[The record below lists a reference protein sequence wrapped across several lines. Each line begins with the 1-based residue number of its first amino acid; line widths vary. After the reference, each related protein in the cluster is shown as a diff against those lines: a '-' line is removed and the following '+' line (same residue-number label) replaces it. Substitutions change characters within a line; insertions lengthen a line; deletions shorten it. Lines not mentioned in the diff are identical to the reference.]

1 MKTVTNDHPSRR
13 RALMRGAAGLSGLLL
28 RSLALG
34 VPPAWL
40 NRPLHA
46 FGQEDM
52 APQQLLILSTSSAG
66 DPMNANCPGSYHEG
80 IENNPL
86 LTPVDFTL
94 GEVTTR
100 AAEPWSLLP
109 ERLRSRLAF
118 IHYQTNSAAHIEYKS
133 TMTFHGSVKNAEGNG
148 SEMFSSAIADL
159 SHESIGTLQPEPLP
173 LCKEILTVKGQPLQ
187 NLKPTEIKSLFAGN
201 EGTFS
206 QFQSLRDQVLDG
218 LYADLRVSGT
228 RTQRRFLDQYALS
241 REQARA
247 LGENLGTLLEALP
260 THPDEANGAVDQAVA
275 AVALARLKIAPVIT
289 INIPF
294 GRDNHQDS
302 TLTVEAEQT
311 RSGVAAI
318 GRLWDELESAD
329 LTEQVTFATMNVF
342 GRTLNRNGAG
352 GRNHNRRHA
361 VMAAFGPRVRAG
373 VYGGALANGSC
384 SHIDAVTGAA
394 VSSGG
399 IPPEHTMES
408 MGKSLAVALGHT
420 RDVAEVR
427 IRGGQVIERFLN
439 V

>member
-1 MKTVTNDHPSRR
+1 
-13 RALMRGAAGLSGLLL
+13 
-28 RSLALG
+28 
-34 VPPAWL
+34 
-40 NRPLHA
+40 
-46 FGQEDM
+46 
-52 APQQLLILSTSSAG
+52 
-66 DPMNANCPGSYHEG
+66 MNANCPGSYHEG

-86 LTPVDFTL
+86 LTPVDFSL
-94 GEVTTR
+94 GEVMTQ

-118 IHYQTNSAAHIEYKS
+118 IHYQTNSAAHIEYRS
-133 TMTFHGSVKNAEGNG
+133 TMTFHGSVKNAAGNG

-173 LCKEILTVKGQPLQ
+173 LCREILTVKGQPLQ
-187 NLKPTEIKSLFAGN
+187 NLKPTEIKSLFADD
-201 EGTFS
+201 EGTFT

-218 LYADLRVSGT
+218 LYSDLRVSGT

-241 REQARA
+241 REQARS
-247 LGENLGTLLEALP
+247 LGENLGGLLEALP
-260 THPDEANGAVDQAVA
+260 TNADESNGPLDQVVA
-275 AVALARLKIAPVIT
+275 AVALAKLKIAPVIT

-302 TLTVEAEQT
+302 TLAVEAEQT
-311 RSGVAAI
+311 RSGVATI
-318 GRLWDELESAD
+318 NSLWEELERAG

-342 GRTLNRNGAG
+342 GRTLSRNGAG

-361 VMAAFGPRVRAG
+361 VMAAFGPQVRAG

-384 SHIDAVTGAA
+384 SHIDPMTGAA
-394 VSSGG
+394 IDSGG
-399 IPPEHTMES
+399 ILPEHSMES
-408 MGKSLAVALGHT
+408 MGKSLAVALGHS

-439 V
+439 I